1 MTSGRLD
8 TKRLLGFARGLQRAT
23 TFRDIVVAARA
34 EVQAAT
40 GYAHAWLMVAD
51 EVDPDLMHLFDFQGD
66 RRDQIM
72 EAVPVLN
79 VKGDPF
85 LEAIVASDAPDIV
98 VDARTDERTNK
109 QIVEQLQNRTL
120 LNFPLPFLD
129 RSLGVF
135 GVGTFGDE
143 GPREPTEGEVDYLAG
158 MAAQIALAA
167 ARIRFVEAQAKS
179 LEERRVLERQLF
191 QVQKLESLGMLAGGI
206 AHDFNNLLTVVLS
219 SAALAEEQSEDDGVL
234 VEIRAISEAAER
246 ARQLT
251 TQLLAMS
258 RTQELELKAVDLNVQ
273 LTQLL
278 TLVRRVLPANIEV
291 DFIKA
296 ARLPLIEA
304 DAAQLDQVF
313 MNLCINARDAM
324 PTGGRLTLETEQV
337 VVNSRYI
344 ETHPWAKPGRYV
356 LTTVVDTGIGM
367 SREVM
372 DRMFEPFFTTKA
384 PHAGSGLGL
393 AVSYGI
399 VRQHG
404 GMFHCYSEPGI
415 GSSFKVYLPALET
428 LASSV
433 GPRLRGTVP
442 SGSER
447 ILVAEDDGGVRA
459 VAIRILE
466 RAGYEVVAVDSGDQA
481 VREAKKGGFDLVL
494 VDVVMPGMSCREVV
508 HRLNAAVPKL
518 RILLTSGYTAGTN
531 VAGLLEETGLELVRK
546 PYDPDQLLRLV
557 RRALDQDVR
566 PLPDSTEK

>member
-23 TFRDIVVAARA
+23 TFREILVAARA
-34 EVQAAT
+34 EVQAST
-40 GYAHAWLMVAD
+40 GFGHCWLCVAD
-51 EVDPDLMHLFDFQGD
+51 ESDPDIVHVFDFQGA
-66 RRDQIM
+66 RRDEIM
-72 EAVPVLN
+72 ETVPVLH

-85 LEAIVASDAPDIV
+85 LEELVAADGPV
-98 VDARTDERTNK
+98 VVIDARTDPRTNK
-109 QIVEQLQNRTL
+109 QIVEVLQNRTI

-143 GPREPTEGEVDYLAG
+143 GPREPSEGELDYLAG

-167 ARIRFVEAQAKS
+167 ARVRFVEAQAKS
-179 LEERRVLERQLF
+179 LEERRGLERQLF

-219 SAALAEEQSEDDGVL
+219 SAALAEEQSEDEGVL
-234 VEIRAISEAAER
+234 VELRAISEAAER

-251 TQLLAMS
+251 AQLLAMS
-258 RTQELELKAVDLNVQ
+258 RTQELELKSVDLNVRI
-273 LTQLL
+273 TQLL
-278 TLVRRVLPANIEV
+278 TLVRRVLPSNIEV

-296 ARLPLIEA
+296 ARLPLIEG

-324 PTGGRLTLETEQV
+324 PNGGRLTLETEQV

-384 PHAGSGLGL
+384 PNAGSGLGL

-404 GMFHCYSEPGI
+404 GMLHCYSEPGV
-415 GSSFKVYLPALET
+415 GSSFKVYLPALEN
-428 LASSV
+428 LASAVGHRLKGSV
-433 GPRLRGTVP
+433 PLGN
-442 SGSER
+442 ER
-447 ILVAEDDGGVRA
+447 ILVAEDDLAVRG

-481 VREAKKGGFDLVL
+481 VREAKKNNFDLVL
-494 VDVVMPGMSCREVV
+494 VDVVMPGMSCQEVV
-508 HRLNAAVPKL
+508 HRLNAIAPAV
-518 RILLTSGYTAGTN
+518 RILLTSGYTATGTN
-531 VAGLLEETGLELVRK
+531 VAALLEATGLELVRK

-557 RRALDQDVR
+557 RKALDR
-566 PLPDSTEK
+566 